1 MRRSAVALMALA
13 MVLISLVPIAQ
24 ASGGAFPGADGKI
37 VYESH
42 DYNTGGRGGRSRLF
56 TIDAD
61 GSHRHAI
68 TPRFWDSM
76 APTWSADGAKV
87 AFVRQVPPSPGAP
100 VGEEALLTA
109 DADGT
114 NVAVVLP
121 YRRTGARRIG
131 ASPAWSPDGSL
142 IAFCAFHHFSDP
154 RIFVVDSDGSN
165 LRKLTV
171 GAHNDCDPSWSPDGS
186 SIVVDSYPPS
196 VKFGVAPIVTLD
208 PTDGTRTVIVGDGF
222 NLYPDFSPDGTHLVF
237 ARGHGRS
244 SDLFTVRT
252 DGSELTN
259 ITKTPKREE
268 IMPAYA
274 PSGAEI
280 VFAAYSARSSGDL
293 WILASDGT
301 GPIRRVTDTP
311 HRDDYYP
318 HWQPI

>member
-1 MRRSAVALMALA
+1 MRRIVVALIGLTT
-13 MVLISLVPIAQ
+13 VLVAPVPTTNAF
-24 ASGGAFPGADGKI
+24 GRAFPGSDGKI

-42 DYNTGGRGGRSRLF
+42 NYQAGGRNGRSRIF

-61 GSHRHAI
+61 GSHRRAI
-68 TPRFWDSM
+68 TRPFWDSG
-76 APTWSADGAKV
+76 APAWSADGAKV
-87 AFVRQVPPSPGAP
+87 AFVRQRPASPSAP
-100 VGEEALLTA
+100 TGEQALLSA
-109 DADGT
+109 DADGS
-114 NVAVVLP
+114 NVTTVLP
-121 YRRTGARRIG
+121 YRRTGVRRIG
-131 ASPAWSPDGSL
+131 ASPAWSPDGSQ
-142 IAFCAFHHFSDP
+142 IAFCASRHFGDP
-154 RIFVVDSDGSN
+154 RIFVVNSDGSN

-274 PSGAEI
+274 PSGSEI

-301 GPIRRVTDTP
+301 GPKRRVTDTP